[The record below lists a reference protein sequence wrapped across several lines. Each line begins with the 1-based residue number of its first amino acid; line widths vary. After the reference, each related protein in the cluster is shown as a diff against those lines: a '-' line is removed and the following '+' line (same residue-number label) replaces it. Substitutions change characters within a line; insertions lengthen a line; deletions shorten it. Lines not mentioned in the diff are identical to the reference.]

1 MEKRWEYRPVLKLY
15 HQRPRQSL
23 RKRLLSCSVADP
35 DAGSVA
41 FLPPGSGI
49 RDGAMVGSGSG
60 IRDKQTKFVNS
71 LYTKRGRIRDP
82 VLFYS
87 PDPGSGSGMEQWSD
101 PGSGISK
108 QNLLIAFI
116 QKEVGSGIRCFF
128 TPRIRDPDP
137 GWSNDRIRDKTSLI
151 RNTTL
156 FLCFPIVIIVN
167 VGKTL
172 YYLQKLLFNNGGV
185 DIASFIGTIRCRV
198 QTRQVACQC

>member
-1 MEKRWEYRPVLKLY
+1 M
-15 HQRPRQSL
+15 
-23 RKRLLSCSVADP
+23 
-35 DAGSVA
+35 
-41 FLPPGSGI
+41 
-49 RDGAMVGSGSG
+49 
-60 IRDKQTKFVNS
+60 
-71 LYTKRGRIRDP
+71 RDP
-82 VLFYS
+82 LLFYP
-87 PDPGSGSGMEQWSD
+87 PDPGSGMEQWSDPD